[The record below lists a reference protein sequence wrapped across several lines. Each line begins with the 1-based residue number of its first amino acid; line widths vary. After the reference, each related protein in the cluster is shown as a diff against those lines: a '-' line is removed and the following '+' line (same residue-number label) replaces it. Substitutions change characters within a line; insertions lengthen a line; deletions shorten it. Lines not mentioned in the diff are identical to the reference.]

1 MQMLITED
9 ILKNFLK
16 ENSADFALVINY
28 SGSLLTSVNVD
39 NDDSIAA
46 MSAAIISM
54 SNKYLEDL
62 EKDSLKQMV
71 IKTASSIVIFAK
83 IDDEKV
89 VVIAANISANL
100 GMILHQSELLA
111 KKLI

>member
-1 MQMLITED
+1 MLITED
-9 ILKNFLK
+9 ILKDFLK
-16 ENSADFALVINY
+16 ENNAEFALIINY
-28 SGSLLTSVNVD
+28 SGSVVTSVNVD

-46 MSAAIISM
+46 MSSAIISM
-54 SNKYLEDL
+54 CNKYLEDL
-62 EKDSLKQMV
+62 EKDSLKQMI
-71 IKTASSIVIFAK
+71 IKTNDSILIFAK

-89 VVIAANISANL
+89 VVVAAKTGINL